1 MNFLGSERARL
12 QRTDLALNFNLS
24 ELAVAKRDE
33 LSLLDADA
41 AEFDFVCLCLVSNLQ
56 TP

>member
-1 MNFLGSERARL
+1 VNFLGSERARL